1 MAVRTGRVMT
11 VLQRRRELASRNAS
25 FHEGGFAGALLAPLK
40 LVFALTMAFIGIL
53 VVAWIVDW
61 TFVFKVWP
69 DGIDR
74 LKGILAEDLARARDL
89 AQWQGGV
96 PGVVTGTANFLY
108 ALVFRFTGIHDM
120 GMRFA
125 EGAALSIPD
134 TIVRNTYIANREAI
148 EVAMIGT
155 QLLGV
160 RLATLAMVAPILVL
174 TYIVAGADG
183 LTQRA
188 IRRASGGRE
197 SASLYHRAKHLQVAL
212 MAIGLLTALLWPAT
226 LDVRWIGL
234 TLAATLGVLTRFQ
247 WAYYKKHF

>member
-40 LVFALTMAFIGIL
+40 LIFALTLAFIGFL

-69 DGIDR
+69 DGIER
-74 LKGILAEDLARARDL
+74 LKSVLATDLARGLDL
-89 AQWQGGV
+89 AEWQGAV
-96 PGVVTGTANFLY
+96 PSAVTGTANFLY
-108 ALVFRFTGIHDM
+108 GVVFRVTGIHDM

-125 EGAALSIPD
+125 EGVALSIPD
-134 TIVRNTYIANREAI
+134 TIVRNTYLANIEAI
-148 EVAMIGT
+148 EVSMIGT

-160 RLATLAMVAPILVL
+160 RLATLALMVPLLVL
-174 TYIVAGADG
+174 IYVVSAADG

-188 IRRASGGRE
+188 IRRACGGRE
-197 SASLYHRAKHLQVAL
+197 SASLYHRAKHLQIAL
-212 MAIGLLTALLWPAT
+212 VVMAGALSMIQPVSIDPRLIWVPCAV
-226 LDVRWIGL
+226 LV
-234 TLAATLGVLTRFQ
+234 GVLARLQ
-247 WAYYKKHF
+247 WAYYKKHL

>member
-1 MAVRTGRVMT
+1 M
-11 VLQRRRELASRNAS
+11 ASRNAS
-25 FHEGGFAGALLAPLK
+25 FHEGGIAGALLAPFK
-40 LVFALTMAFIGIL
+40 LAFALTLTFVGITL
-53 VVAWIVDW
+53 VAWIVDW
-61 TFVFKVWP
+61 IFVFKVWP

-74 LKGILAEDLARARDL
+74 LKSILAADFARGRDL
-89 AQWQGGV
+89 AAWQGAV
-96 PGVVTGTANFLY
+96 PDAVAGTANFLY
-108 ALVFRFTGIHDM
+108 GVVFRFTGIHDM

-134 TIVRNTYIANREAI
+134 TIVRNTYLANREAI

-160 RLATLAMVAPILVL
+160 RLATLAMLAPILVL
-174 TYIVAGADG
+174 IYIIAGADG

-212 MAIGLLTALLWPAT
+212 MAIGLLTGLLWPAA
-226 LDVRWIGL
+226 LDVRWIAL
-234 TLAATLGVLTRFQ
+234 PLAATLGIFTRLQ
-247 WAYYKKHF
+247 WAYYKKHL

>member
-1 MAVRTGRVMT
+1 M
-11 VLQRRRELASRNAS
+11 ASRNAS
-25 FHEGGFAGALLAPLK
+25 FHESGIAGALLAPLK
-40 LVFALTMAFIGIL
+40 LVFALMLTFLGIL

-74 LKGILAEDLARARDL
+74 LKSILAADLARGRDL
-89 AQWQGGV
+89 AAWQGAV
-96 PGVVTGTANFLY
+96 PDAVAGTANFLY
-108 ALVFRFTGIHDM
+108 ALVFRITGVHDM

-125 EGAALSIPD
+125 QGAALSIPD

-212 MAIGLLTALLWPAT
+212 MTIGFLTGLLWPT
-226 LDVRWIGL
+226 SLDIRWIGL
-234 TLAATLGVLTRFQ
+234 PLAATLGILARLQ
-247 WAYYKKHF
+247 WAYYKKHL

>member
-1 MAVRTGRVMT
+1 LV
-11 VLQRRRELASRNAS
+11 SRNAS
-25 FHEGGFAGALLAPLK
+25 FHEGGIAGALLAPLK
-40 LVFALTMAFIGIL
+40 LAFALTLTFLGIL

-74 LKGILAEDLARARDL
+74 LKSILAADLSLARDL
-89 AQWQGGV
+89 AEWQDGV
-96 PGVVTGTANFLY
+96 PGAVTGTANFLY
-108 ALVFRFTGIHDM
+108 GVVFRVTGVHDM

-134 TIVRNTYIANREAI
+134 TIVRNTYMANREAI

-160 RLATLAMVAPILVL
+160 RLATLVLIAPLLVL
-174 TYIVAGADG
+174 IYIVAGVDG

-197 SASLYHRAKHLQVAL
+197 SASLYHRAKHLQVAV
-212 MAIGLLTALLWPAT
+212 LTMGTLGILLWPSSFDP
-226 LDVRWIGL
+226 LLIVVPL
-234 TLAATLGVLTRFQ
+234 VAAVGAFARLQ
-247 WAYYKKHF
+247 WAYYKKHL

>member
-1 MAVRTGRVMT
+1 
-11 VLQRRRELASRNAS
+11 LASRNAS
-25 FHEGGFAGALLAPLK
+25 FHEGGIAGALLAPLK
-40 LVFALTMAFIGIL
+40 FVFALVLTFVGMTLA
-53 VVAWIVDW
+53 AWIVDW

-69 DGIDR
+69 DGLDR
-74 LKGILAEDLARARDL
+74 LKGILAADLSLARDL
-89 AQWQGGV
+89 AEWQGGV
-96 PGVVTGTANFLY
+96 PGAVAGTANFLY
-108 ALVFRFTGIHDM
+108 TLVFRVTGIHDM

-134 TIVRNTYIANREAI
+134 TIVRNTYLANIEAI

-160 RLATLAMVAPILVL
+160 RLAMLAMLAPILVL
-174 TYIVAGADG
+174 IYLVAGFDG

-212 MAIGLLTALLWPAT
+212 IAIGLLTGLLWPAT
-226 LDVRWIGL
+226 IDIRWIGL
-234 TLAATLGVLTRFQ
+234 PLAAILGALTRLQ
-247 WAYYKKHF
+247 WAYYKKHL